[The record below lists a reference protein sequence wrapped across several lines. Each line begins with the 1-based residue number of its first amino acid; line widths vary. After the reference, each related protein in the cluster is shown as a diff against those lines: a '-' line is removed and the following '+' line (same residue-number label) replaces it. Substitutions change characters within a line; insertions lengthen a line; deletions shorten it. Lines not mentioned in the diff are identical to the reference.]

1 MARRGD
7 GIYQRGMTWWL
18 DFTHR
23 GERHVARLGKNISR
37 TVAGELARVERAAVL
52 KLEAGIGGP
61 KRKDPLFDDAVKE
74 FVAWARTNRKARTA
88 ADYEDLLERL
98 KAGPFGGRRL
108 GQIDELSIE
117 RHKRARVADGAP
129 VAANRELAV
138 LKSLFNRCRDDLR
151 IYEGPTPRIKLLKE
165 SSGRLRFLEP
175 DEETRL
181 LEAAAEPLRTI
192 ILVGIHTG
200 LRIKS
205 EALALQKTDVDLA
218 RGFLTVP
225 AAYAKNGRTRTVP
238 LNSTVRAALAR
249 LEKAPGALVFAKRNG
264 TPLRSIRKPFRTACE
279 AAGLE
284 GVSPH
289 TLRHTFASKP
299 AMSGVDPAT
308 IQELGGWRSLVMVQ
322 RYTHLTPAHK
332 AAAVE
337 RIASP
342 EFPNAIP
349 TPALR
354 ENGRRTASKLKLT
367 PRAVSSD
374 GRAPD
379 F

>member
-7 GIYQRGMTWWL
+7 GIYQRSKTWWL

-37 TVAGELARVERAAVL
+37 TVAGELARVERAAIL
-52 KLEAGIGGP
+52 RGEAGIGGP

-74 FVAWARTNRKARTA
+74 FVAWAQTNRKARTA
-88 ADYEDLLERL
+88 ADYEELLKRL
-98 KAGPFGGRRL
+98 KTGPFAGRRL
-108 GQIDELSIE
+108 SQIDELSIE
-117 RHKRARVADGAP
+117 RHKRARVAAGAP

-151 IYEGPTPRIKLLKE
+151 IYDGLTPRIKLVKE
-165 SSGRLRFLEP
+165 STGRLRFLEP
-175 DEETRL
+175 DEEAKL
-181 LEAAAEPLRTI
+181 LETAAEPLRTL

-205 EALALQKTDVDLA
+205 EALALQKTDVDLV

-249 LEKAPGALVFAKRNG
+249 RLEKAPGALVFSRRNG
-264 TPLRSIRKPFRTACE
+264 SPLRSIRRAFRTACE
-279 AAGLE
+279 AAGLKNI
-284 GVSPH
+284 SPH
-289 TLRHTFASKP
+289 VLRHTFASKL
-299 AMSGVDPAT
+299 AMAGVDPAT

-337 RIASP
+337 RIASA

-349 TPALR
+349 TS
-354 ENGRRTASKLKLT
+354 TAQH
-367 PRAVSSD
+367 AG
-374 GRAPD
+374 GRAASSLK
-379 F
+379 